1 MLFICYC
8 DQVLHCYN
16 LTNIGFSCDRDR
28 QRREAK
34 HKKLERLQSF
44 LNVQEHNI
52 ATSTSKSNYLDPR
65 ITVAWCARVSLP
77 LKSVYDGYLQDC
89 FEWALDVP
97 TDWRFSS

>member
-1 MLFICYC
+1 MLLMWYC
-8 DQVLHCYN
+8 DQILHYCN
-16 LTNIGFSCDRDR
+16 LTNIGFFCDRDR

-34 HKKLERLQSF
+34 CKKLERLQNF

-65 ITVAWCARVSLP
+65 ITVVWCARAGLP
-77 LKSVYDGYLQDC
+77 LKFVYDRYLQDC

-97 TDWRFSS
+97 ADWSFSS